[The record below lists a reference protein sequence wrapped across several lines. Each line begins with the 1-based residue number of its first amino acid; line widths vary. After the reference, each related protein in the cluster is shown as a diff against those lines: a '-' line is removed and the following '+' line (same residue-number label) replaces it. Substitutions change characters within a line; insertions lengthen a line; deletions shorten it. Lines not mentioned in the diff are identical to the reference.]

1 MTERTGHGDTRPEL
15 GVWVVGLRGLEP
27 RTSSLSGKRSN
38 RLSYSPSVAA
48 APTAHDPGPGWSTP
62 TGKVT
67 ASVTM
72 TSYSVSLRVTSIPP
86 PRCVTRL

>member
-1 MTERTGHGDTRPEL
+1 MRAFRL
-15 GVWVVGLRGLEP
+15 VGLRGLEP

-38 RLSYSPSVAA
+38 RLSYSPSGGGSACG
-48 APTAHDPGPGWSTP
+48 PRSGPGWNTP

-67 ASVTM
+67 ASVTVIF
-72 TSYSVSLRVTSIPP
+72 YSVSFSVTSMPP